1 MSHEP
6 AGPTCAKI
14 RIKPPWI
21 LAGYGAI
28 AIALHAW
35 TGWDYTS
42 DAKLEAWLA
51 WTGYALTGCGG
62 LLLLL
67 ADWQFRR
74 HGTDSDCSAPD
85 TALVMTGPYRFTR
98 NPIYF
103 SFAVIF
109 AGCSLSANAPILAL
123 MIVPMLWALHRFV
136 VRPEEA
142 HLEVAFG
149 EDYRGYVG
157 RVRRWL

>member
-1 MSHEP
+1 MTDEP
-6 AGPTCAKI
+6 VGPACPRI

-35 TGWDYTS
+35 TGWNYTS
-42 DAKLEAWLA
+42 DAKLEAWLG

-62 LLLLL
+62 LLVLL

-74 HGTDSDCSAPD
+74 HGTDSDCGAPD
-85 TALVMTGPYRFTR
+85 TALVTTGPYRFTR
-98 NPIYF
+98 NPFYV

-109 AGCSLSANAPILAL
+109 VGCSLSANAPMLAL
-123 MIVPMLWALHRFV
+123 VALPMLVALHRFV
-136 VRPEEA
+136 VVPEETG
-142 HLEVAFG
+142 LEAVFG
-149 EDYRGYVG
+149 DDYRRYAG
-157 RVRRWL
+157 RVRRWI